1 MAGRLEP
8 EVVEP
13 EGEQVEGAQPL
24 EVQGEHP
31 VVEGLELSTAND
43 VLLLLT
49 CPAQVSHW
57 LHDDQCWVPLQKATA
72 RDSTSVIATVCI
84 PA

>member
-1 MAGRLEP
+1 MEVVAGRLEP
-8 EVVEP
+8 EAVEP
-13 EGEQVEGAQPL
+13 EGEQVEGEQ
-24 EVQGEHP
+24 

-43 VLLLLT
+43 VLLT